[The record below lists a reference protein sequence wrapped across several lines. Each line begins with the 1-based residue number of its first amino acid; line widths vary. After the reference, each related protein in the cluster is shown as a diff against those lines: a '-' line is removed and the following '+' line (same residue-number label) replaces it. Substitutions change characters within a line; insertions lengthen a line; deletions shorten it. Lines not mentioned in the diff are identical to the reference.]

1 MQDGNFRIYEFT
13 LPQQDVLGNYYYY
26 VKVTVENNGQPN
38 SKVSSPLKLTFKAA
52 TDVVTKLEGTGSNED
67 PFRIYEQKDL
77 EYIKSMVEGTADS
90 PYAPYDFAG
99 QTLRFENDITLNTEW
114 KPIGALKE
122 GGKEDILV

>member
-13 LPQQDVLGNYYYY
+13 LPQQDVLGSYYYY
-26 VKVTVENNGQPN
+26 VKVTVEHNGQSN

-67 PFRIYEQKDL
+67 PFRIYGQKDL

-99 QTLRFENDITLNTEW
+99 QTCV
-114 KPIGALKE
+114 LKI
-122 GGKEDILV
+122 ILPSIQSGNQSGR